1 MPAILQA
8 SGRFGRATGLLMIRN
23 ASPSNLLTTVRSDAE
38 KARIC
43 AANNADLY
51 QALFRAH
58 GLPDQRT
65 SAFWSSN
72 AIAPPYYSN
81 MTTLDPDATEEQR
94 IEIGRLT
101 DRLGRRPGFKDGFSM
116 LDLVDKGFQLLF
128 SASWI
133 WAEPHSISAGAP
145 QDWARI
151 CDTASLDRWERSWKE
166 AGSPT
171 DANVFTPALLSDPNV
186 HIYGRLAGDGFNAGC
201 IVNRSPEA
209 VGISNVFSLTGTPQ
223 AFRDAVSLATVAFSP
238 DLPLVGYDRGAAPNE
253 MTKLGFRS
261 VGKLRIWL
269 SDDGS

>member
-1 MPAILQA
+1 MMRNSSQSNILKH
-8 SGRFGRATGLLMIRN
+8 
-23 ASPSNLLTTVRSDAE
+23 TVRSDAE

-51 QALFRAH
+51 QSMFRAH

-65 SAFWSSN
+65 SAFWSSD

-81 MTTLDPDATEEQR
+81 MTTLDPDATEEQL

-101 DRLGRRPGFKDGFSM
+101 DRLGRRPGFKDGFSR
-116 LDLVDKGFQLLF
+116 LDLVNKGFQLLF

-133 WAEPHSISAGAP
+133 WAEPRRISARAP

-151 CDTASLDRWERSWKE
+151 RDAAALDRWEHSWKE
-166 AGSPT
+166 SGSQT
-171 DANVFTPALLSDPNV
+171 DVNVFTPALLSDPNI
-186 HIYGRLAGDGFNAGC
+186 HFYGRWAGDGFDAGC
-201 IVNRSPEA
+201 IVNRSTEA
-209 VGISNVFSLTGTPQ
+209 VGISNIFNLTGTLQ
-223 AFRDAVSLATVAFSP
+223 VFGDAMSLATIAFSP
-238 DLPLVGYDRGAAPNE
+238 EVPLVGYGSGVTLNE

-269 SDDGS
+269 PDDGS